1 MDFGNSAHDTRAVDL
16 ETTMRKM
23 QTLVALFGFALMAT
37 VSFGALAQTTGSP
50 HDAPEI
56 SRSVGVENG
65 VVVFWPRIIP
75 GSETASAQQL
85 AGALQAHVV
94 SLVEQALPGR
104 TVNVRPE
111 PERVC
116 PMAGCLA
123 MTVGVLLLKRDTGCA
138 VVALV
143 SGPGQ
148 APAKLIRWV
157 GLLNLTQDQVPFREP
172 PESVVRITDFA
183 RCDEVLE
190 SLGHADN
197 DVATAIHEASQ

>member
-1 MDFGNSAHDTRAVDL
+1 MKKLPTPFFPLFLAL
-16 ETTMRKM
+16 
-23 QTLVALFGFALMAT
+23 TLGASTGAMAQPT
-37 VSFGALAQTTGSP
+37 GTTG
-50 HDAPEI
+50 DAPEI

-75 GSETASAQQL
+75 GTESASAQEL
-85 AGALQAHVV
+85 AGVLQAHVV
-94 SLVEQALPGR
+94 SIVEQALPGR
-104 TVNVRPE
+104 TIDVRPE

-116 PMAGCLA
+116 PRAGCLA
-123 MTVGVLLLKRDTGCA
+123 LTVGVLLLKRDTGCA

-172 PESVVRITDFA
+172 PEGVVRITDFA